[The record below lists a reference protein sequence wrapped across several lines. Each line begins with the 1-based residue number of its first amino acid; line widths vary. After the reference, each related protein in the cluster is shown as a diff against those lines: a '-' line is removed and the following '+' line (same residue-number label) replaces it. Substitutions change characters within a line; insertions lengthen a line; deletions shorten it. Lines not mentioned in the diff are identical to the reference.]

1 MGWGVSGYHGGMNPA
16 PIARTPLV
24 DGHTH
29 VDQYAP
35 AELAGLLDRAQAAG
49 VGLIIAAGTS
59 LASCARVL
67 ELADQHPQIR
77 AGLGLH
83 PADLEGP
90 WNDATEAALR
100 AMAAHPAVVEWSE
113 CGLDYMPASPERA
126 VQQDTLRQQV
136 RLAREFGLPL
146 VVHSREADEDTWRI
160 LAEEHAQDVGG
171 AWHYFGGTREQA
183 ERAFDLGFRVSL
195 AKPLLRE
202 PTLQETAARLPL
214 ERVVIETDSY
224 PQPFKK
230 HRERWTEPWHL
241 PQVAEAL
248 AAAQR
253 VEPEAVAQATTAN
266 ALAMLGGRVSL
277 ANLGR

>member
-1 MGWGVSGYHGGMNPA
+1 MEPA

-29 VDQYAP
+29 LDQYDP
-35 AELAGLLDRAQAAG
+35 SELPGLLARAQAAG
-49 VGLIIAAGTS
+49 VGLIVAAGTS

-67 ELADQHPQIR
+67 ELAGSHPSIR

-90 WNDATEAALR
+90 WSDATEAALR

-113 CGLDYMPASPERA
+113 CGLDYMPGSPERTI
-126 VQQDTLRQQV
+126 QQDTLRQQV
-136 RLAREFGLPL
+136 RLAREFGLAL

-160 LAEEHAQDVGG
+160 LAEERAEEVGG

-183 ERAFDLGFRVSL
+183 ERAFDMNFRISL
-195 AKPLLRE
+195 AKPLLRDHA
-202 PTLQETAARLPL
+202 LQAVAASLPL

-241 PQVAEAL
+241 PQVVEAL
-248 AAAQR
+248 AAAQG
-253 VEPEAVAQATTAN
+253 VEPEAVAQATTTN
-266 ALAMLGGRVSL
+266 YLAMLGERAPV
-277 ANLGR
+277 LG

>member
-1 MGWGVSGYHGGMNPA
+1 MEPA

-29 VDQYAP
+29 VDQYDP
-35 AELAGLLDRAQAAG
+35 SELSGLLSRAQAAG

-67 ELADQHPQIR
+67 ELAGSYAMVR

-90 WNDATEAALR
+90 WSDATESALR

-113 CGLDYMPASPERA
+113 CGLDYMPGSPERA

-136 RLAREFGLPL
+136 RLARELRLPL

-160 LAEEHAQDVGG
+160 LTEEHAEEVGG

-183 ERAFDLGFRVSL
+183 ERAFDLNFHISL
-195 AKPLLRE
+195 AKPLLRDE
-202 PTLQETAARLPL
+202 ALQQVAARLPL
-214 ERVVIETDSY
+214 GRVVVETDSY

-230 HRERWTEPWHL
+230 YRERWTEPWHL
-241 PQVAEAL
+241 PQVVEAL
-248 AAAQR
+248 AAAQC
-253 VEPEAVAQATTAN
+253 VEPEAVAQATTTN
-266 ALAMLGGRVSL
+266 YLAMLGGRVDPASMGL
-277 ANLGR
+277 